1 MAFVLASASPRRREL
16 LSGLRAR
23 FRVDAADVD
32 ETIPPGTPAPEAA
45 VALALKKA
53 QTVAAR
59 SALPVLAADTIVV
72 AADGGILGKPSC
84 LSEAAGMLRRLSG
97 TTHHVMTGVCLAFP
111 GGRAPQTAIGVT
123 SVTMRPLSDDEIVG
137 YAASGEPFGKAGG
150 YAIQE
155 KGDRFVT
162 SVAGSWSNVVGLP
175 LEIVEPML
183 RAEGLL

>member
-1 MAFVLASASPRRREL
+1 MLASASPRRREL
-16 LSGLRAR
+16 LSQIRAR

-32 ETIPPGTPAPEAA
+32 ETILPGTPARDAA

-53 QTVAAR
+53 QTVSAR
-59 SALPVLAADTIVV
+59 ASVPVLAADTIVV
-72 AADGGILGKPSC
+72 AADGGILGKPAST
-84 LSEAAGMLRRLSG
+84 SEAAAMLRRLSG
-97 TTHHVMTGVCLAFP
+97 TTHHVVTGVCLAFP
-111 GGRAPQTAIGVT
+111 GGRAPRTAIGVT
-123 SVTMRPLSDDEIVG
+123 AVTMRPLSDTEILG

-183 RAEGLL
+183 REEGLL